1 MYIINSILPLNPN
14 TLDRPGKRL
23 ILKFDSG
30 SGRLQIDLLVK
41 LRHLGMYLYPCIS
54 NTTVVTQE
62 TDQTYSKFKTRF
74 CTNLELLVD
83 ECITQDKSVK
93 VLQYKLALLVFGG
106 KDPETG
112 LVLPEAFE
120 FGFGREECLNLWR
133 KVGAAPLTRACLK
146 DSRVARAIRD
156 GDNEYGLLLHSI
168 QEENEYADF
177 ALTKGGRKG
186 SAM

>member
-112 LVLPEAFE
+112 LVLP
-120 FGFGREECLNLWR
+120 
-133 KVGAAPLTRACLK
+133 
-146 DSRVARAIRD
+146 
-156 GDNEYGLLLHSI
+156 
-168 QEENEYADF
+168 
-177 ALTKGGRKG
+177 
-186 SAM
+186 